1 MILIPMLE
9 KNLCIIYQ
17 MDRTELNWYNKAKL
31 FNENKEKC
39 LFNHIIEKFF
49 PNVQLKIASH
59 ITDTPSL
66 DGTFYNRDDFGKLMG
81 SLNNPVSRNRSD
93 NLSKSHQVRMGCYSC
108 LNKLEK
114 ITRLPQDEVTVENF
128 TDYSLSSATNLN
140 TVLTDLRIDTIPSTR
155 FKIRTYFCYWYTTPS
170 HQCQYDLNYKIVDNN
185 AKNKTFGY
193 ENYTFG
199 EFPIDFLCTVDK
211 LPSGINNKAD
221 YTTALGIIF
230 ISGALYYFYQLL
242 SLLQTRK
249 MFGTINFSSLDFDIV
264 MYSQLYK
271 LIMNDL
277 IPVIHKL
284 TILNIDIDYKL
295 LQELLLSEIDNLK
308 NLDLNEMFATTFEQ
322 ANTVFSNVVS
332 SNDIDYGKKENAR
345 ALYKLLLYRTKND
358 EDKARKDESFFT
370 KFISFVN
377 KQRVALVMNK
387 ANVDVFINLSS
398 ILESLIKKYPNI
410 AYFTIMYC
418 LQKNVT
424 ADDFMKS
431 IKYKYIYPQKIEHFV
446 KFMLR
451 KPDIDDM
458 KENSSSEHLLEIMT
472 NKLKSDTT
480 VTVPDD
486 IVNKHCNCKES
497 EKEDYILQL
506 KAYGMHANVKVI
518 NESHVKN
525 YVKYMPGFI
534 AKVNDFLRDNGKTL
548 GIGLAVG
555 AIAYLGYKWFTK
567 KSSKRKKKNKSS
579 KNKKRSSKKDQTESS
594 SKKDQT
600 ESSSKKDQT
609 ESSSKKE

>member
-1 MILIPMLE
+1 
-9 KNLCIIYQ
+9 
-17 MDRTELNWYNKAKL
+17 MDRTELDWYNKAKL

-49 PNVQLKIASH
+49 PNVHFKFASH
-59 ITDTPSL
+59 ATNPPSL

-81 SLNNPVSRNRSD
+81 SLNNQVSRNRSD

-114 ITRLPQDEVTVENF
+114 ISRLPQDEVTVENF

-155 FKIRTYFCYWYTTPS
+155 FKIRTYFCSWYSKPS
-170 HQCQYDLNYKIVDNN
+170 HLCQYDLNYKIVDNN

-193 ENYTFG
+193 ENYTYPFFYPFG

-249 MFGTINFSSLDFDIV
+249 MFGTIIFSSLDFDIV

-277 IPVIHKL
+277 IPVLHKL

-308 NLDLNEMFATTFEQ
+308 NLDLSEMFATTFEQ
-322 ANTVFSNVVS
+322 ANTVFSNLVLL
-332 SNDIDYGKKENAR
+332 NDIDYGKKENAR
-345 ALYKLLLYRTKND
+345 ALYKLLLYHAKYN
-358 EDKARKDESFFT
+358 EDKAREDESFFT

-387 ANVDVFINLSS
+387 PNVDVYFNLTLR
-398 ILESLIKKYPNI
+398 LESLIKKYPNI

-424 ADDFMKS
+424 ADDFTKS
-431 IKYKYIYPQKIEHFV
+431 IKYKYIYPQKIDHFV

-480 VTVPDD
+480 VTVPDE

-506 KAYGMHANVKVI
+506 KAYGMQANVKVI

-534 AKVNDFLRDNGKTL
+534 AKVNDFLRHHGKNL

-555 AIAYLGYKWFTK
+555 AIGYLGYKWFTK

-579 KNKKRSSKKDQTESS
+579 KNKKRSSKKDPTESS
-594 SKKDQT
+594 SKKDDM
-600 ESSSKKDQT
+600 ENKNLLNDNN
-609 ESSSKKE
+609 